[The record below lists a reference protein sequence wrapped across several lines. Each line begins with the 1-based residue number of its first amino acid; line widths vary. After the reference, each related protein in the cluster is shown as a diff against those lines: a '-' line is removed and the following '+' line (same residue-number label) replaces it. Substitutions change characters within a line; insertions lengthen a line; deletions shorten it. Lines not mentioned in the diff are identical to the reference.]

1 MAVFLLENGADP
13 NKQCLFDVTPLSFAA
28 QTAPVHT
35 VKFMLDDYDGDV
47 RKGQLLHFAARREI
61 DVVEVLE
68 LLLDRGAAINQTL
81 YENHEFSRRWHFWM
95 PLGTALHEAAQ
106 SGKVRAVRFLLS
118 RGIDPSIKDNMGH
131 TALDRARQFNREAL
145 VKLLEEVE
153 DHQTTKTSEEVD
165 DTPSEG
171 NGEKEQV
178 PARNPY
184 CTVM

>member
-13 NKQCLFDVTPLSFAA
+13 NKRCLFDVTPLSFAA

-47 RKGQLLHFAARREI
+47 RKGQLLHFAARRQT

-68 LLLDRGAAINQTL
+68 LLLDRGAPINQTL

-95 PLGTALHEAAQ
+95 PLGTALHEVAQ
-106 SGKVRAVRFLLS
+106 FGKIRAVRFLLS
-118 RGIDPSIKDNMGH
+118 RGIDPSIKDNMGD
-131 TALDRARQFNREAL
+131 TALDRARQFNREAV

-153 DHQTTKTSEEVD
+153 DQTTKTNEEVD
-165 DTPSEG
+165 DTPNEG

-178 PARNPY
+178 PARTSY

>member
-1 MAVFLLENGADP
+1 
-13 NKQCLFDVTPLSFAA
+13 
-28 QTAPVHT
+28 
-35 VKFMLDDYDGDV
+35 
-47 RKGQLLHFAARREI
+47 
-61 DVVEVLE
+61 
-68 LLLDRGAAINQTL
+68 
-81 YENHEFSRRWHFWM
+81 M

-131 TALDRARQFNREAL
+131 TALDRARQFNREAV

-153 DHQTTKTSEEVD
+153 GQTTKTSEEVD